1 MYQQPTTESRKSNGP
16 HGLCDENPPRRR
28 CGKLVLSLSELPQ
41 AAVIERYF
49 QERGWKVHLA
59 TDGADARR
67 QVKKI
72 KASVVILS
80 EQAGAHES
88 GWLTCWKLL
97 SESPNTKVI
106 VVGES
111 HVERG
116 SRNAGLVGAAGYVH
130 ASDSAAA
137 VYHVVDDCI
146 KTCAV

>member
-1 MYQQPTTESRKSNGP
+1 MYQQPVTETRKSSNP
-16 HGLCDENPPRRR
+16 HGLREENTQRRR

-41 AAVIERYF
+41 GAVIERYF
-49 QERGWKVHLA
+49 QERGWKVQLA
-59 TDGADARR
+59 TDGTDARR
-67 QVKKI
+67 LVKKM

-80 EQAGAHES
+80 EQAGAQES

-116 SRNAGLVGAAGYVH
+116 S
-130 ASDSAAA
+130 
-137 VYHVVDDCI
+137 
-146 KTCAV
+146 